1 MTESFMKCIYDGYAA
16 RESGDPK
23 EAFECFAKAAEFEP
37 NSPIA
42 AFELGCFF
50 EEGEIVPQDL
60 EKAFALYSQAADG
73 CVQKAQLRLAEWY
86 EKGIHVQK
94 NAGLAKHWRVRARKS
109 QKPAWADGNMPEKDG
124 NRPEKGGNKPL
135 TLAESIR
142 KRIAESQA
150 NKKH

>member
-16 RESGDPK
+16 REAGDPK

-60 EKAFALYSQAADG
+60 EKAFALYSKAADG
-73 CVQKAQLRLAEWY
+73 CVVNAQLRLAEWY
-86 EKGIHVQK
+86 EKGFHVNK
-94 NAGLAKHWRVRARKS
+94 NSRLAKHWRRRVNEQEWK
-109 QKPAWADGNMPEKDG
+109 EK
-124 NRPEKGGNKPL
+124 NKVQPL

-142 KRIAESQA
+142 RKIAESQSG
-150 NKKH
+150 KKP